1 MFEKFCECF
10 IKHLNRHIDHI
21 KEYFEECIH
30 EILLATETKK
40 FNLENYDFMITTL
53 QYYDVINA
61 ICKNFSAC
69 KPSNIPSE
77 LEKKIIH
84 LIKTLDEM
92 QKDYKEIQNFITKI
106 EKIILFKKYVYLK

>member
-10 IKHLNRHIDHI
+10 IEYLNRHIDRI

-30 EILLATETKK
+30 EILLATETKSFDLK
-40 FNLENYDFMITTL
+40 NYDFMITTL

-61 ICKNFSAC
+61 ICKNFFDC

-84 LIKTLDEM
+84 LIKTLDKM

-106 EKIILFKKYVYLK
+106 EKMILLKRYVYLK